1 MAEVLII
8 QVPNNCVQYK
18 EDIRRFVDA
27 MLHKLGKNA
36 EKKGRWETVSMEDA
50 LLGIERELQELE
62 EAVKLGNTVDTL
74 LEAADVANWA
84 MIGASIIIE
93 RGK

>member
-1 MAEVLII
+1 MSALII
-8 QVPNNCVQYK
+8 QVPANCEQYK

-36 EKKGRWETVSMEDA
+36 EKKGRWETVSIEDA
-50 LLGIERELQELE
+50 LLGTERELQELE
-62 EAVKLGNTVDTL
+62 EAVGLGNTVDTL

-84 MIGASIIIE
+84 MILASIVIE